1 VGTGSNR
8 GASLCGAL
16 AAFAAFVGVLLGA
29 TPGTGIAAAPPDVG
43 EVMLA
48 DVGDGWQMT
57 SESEGTGP
65 LSRTFRGPNG
75 ELSIT
80 GFDVTTPP
88 GVEAL
93 FEALTHTS
101 GELEFLPEPALQLAG
116 WLVPPGGSPGDGGV
130 SVIVV
135 ASRQHVFVL
144 TLVRSSGSA
153 LDGPTVIIE
162 LARRQLEAAG
172 GGPVAPAPAAPREVD
187 DAELLAFLPAEP
199 PSGYGLMVASL
210 TLTGENE
217 LVTGGLSS
225 PEAADFLKRRSKNV
239 ARVWGG
245 DVLRV
250 AVGITEFPYEIF
262 AAAALG
268 DHSHLPLGPLRIDP
282 VRLPPDA
289 ITFDDPQQSQVGIV
303 FRRDTRLVTVL
314 AGYATVDA
322 REAAVSLA
330 VDQTDAVAALLPNG
344 STDPYEFPSPPS
356 LAVGLG
362 FTAALITAAIAGSRA
377 VAWRRAHRVRRRW
390 AAADPPVALP
400 VPGSPP
406 LHVVDLDGGAAA
418 LRRSGRWVA
427 GVQLLTVNIGV
438 LALAGDFATAGM
450 VVAAIVFVAGLGF
463 THWWMR
469 REQGL
474 LGPSGASRRF
484 VFPRLPGVVLGV
496 FTFGVLGVG
505 VSYLLKGV
513 RYLILPPTLAHL
525 GWSDLLGI
533 APRTVGVAFTLGGLA
548 ATFLGAGLFRLARRY
563 GRNGARRVLE
573 ADPRPPALYLRSF
586 ADDALLLPTISTAR
600 RPLFELFSIRG
611 ADPFEEPVAW
621 ELDCYAPVV
630 AVGRPGGTLR
640 SLGAA
645 REHLDQATW
654 QAEIAHRMQR
664 AGLIVLAPGETAGV
678 EWELGEIVRGG
689 HLHKTVFMFPPVA
702 PADLAR
708 RWANTA
714 QHLRAAGARV
724 GMPTQPWSTVHTVR
738 IGAAG
743 ALAVTVASTRDE
755 ATYRT
760 AVDRVADAVIERST
774 EPAPAA
780 LAGTAPAG
788 GRP

>member
-1 VGTGSNR
+1 LT
-8 GASLCGAL
+8 
-16 AAFAAFVGVLLGA
+16 
-29 TPGTGIAAAPPDVG
+29 
-43 EVMLA
+43 
-48 DVGDGWQMT
+48 
-57 SESEGTGP
+57 
-65 LSRTFRGPNG
+65 RTFGGPGG
-75 ELSIT
+75 ELSIN
-80 GFDVTTPP
+80 GFAVTTPP

-93 FEALTHTS
+93 FDVLVGNMDQTEMV
-101 GELEFLPEPALQLAG
+101 LEPEFDLAG
-116 WLVPPGGSPGDGGV
+116 WMVAPGGAPGDGGA
-130 SVIVV
+130 SVLVV
-135 ASRQHVFVL
+135 GGRDHLF
-144 TLVRSSGSA
+144 TIA
-153 LDGPTVIIE
+153 LQQAPGTRFDGPATVVEI
-162 LARRQLEAAG
+162 ARRQLAAAG
-172 GGPVAPAPAAPREVD
+172 GGPVASAPAAPREVD
-187 DAELLAFLPAEP
+187 DTELLAFVPVEP
-199 PSGYGLMVASL
+199 PAGYGLMDVAL

-217 LVTGGLSS
+217 LATEGVAS
-225 PEAADFLKRRSKNV
+225 PEAADFLNRRSKNV

-245 DVLRV
+245 DLHTS
-250 AVGITEFPYEIF
+250 AVGITEYPYEIF

-268 DHSHLPLGPLRIDP
+268 DHIHLQLAPLPIDP
-282 VRLPPDA
+282 DRLPADA

-303 FRRDTRLVTVL
+303 FRRGARLVTVL
-314 AGYATVDA
+314 AGYASGEH
-322 REAAVSLA
+322 REAAMSLA
-330 VDQTDAVAALLPNG
+330 VDQTDAVTALLPSG
-344 STDPYEFPSPPS
+344 STDPYEFPPPPS
-356 LAVGLG
+356 LALGLG
-362 FTAALITAAIAGSRA
+362 FTAALITAAVAGSRA
-377 VAWRRAHRVRRRW
+377 IAWRRARRVRQRW

-400 VPGSPP
+400 APGSPP
-406 LHVVDLDGGAAA
+406 VHVVDLDGDAAA

-438 LALAGDFATAGM
+438 VALAGDFATAGM
-450 VVAAIVFVAGLGF
+450 VVAAVAFVAGLGF

-474 LGPSGASRRF
+474 FGPSGASRTF

-505 VSYLLKGV
+505 VAYLLKGI

-525 GWSDLLGI
+525 KWSDLLGL

-548 ATFLGAGLFRLARRY
+548 VTFLGAGLFRLARQY
-563 GRNGARRVLE
+563 GRNGAQRVLA

-630 AVGRPGGTLR
+630 AVGRPGGTLQ

-654 QAEIAHRMQR
+654 QAEIASRMQV

-678 EWELGEIVRGG
+678 EWELGELVRGG
-689 HLHKTVFMFPPVA
+689 HLHKTVFLFPPVP
-702 PADLAR
+702 PAELAR
-708 RWANTA
+708 RWENTA
-714 QHLRAAGARV
+714 EHLRAAGARV
-724 GMPTQPWSTVHTVR
+724 GAPARAWSAVHTVQ

-760 AVDRVADAVIERST
+760 AVDRVADAAIAPST
-774 EPAPAA
+774 EPAVPA
-780 LAGTAPAG
+780 LAGAVPAG